1 MQYDVLVIG
10 GGIAGMETS
19 LTLGDMGFKILLV
32 EKEASI
38 GGKMVLLS
46 KVFPTLD
53 CASCIATPKM
63 AAVANHENITILP
76 YSEVDEIEHN
86 GNGDFHVRFHRKPTF
101 IDAAA
106 CTGCGQ
112 CELACT
118 VAIPDQF
125 NRDLIARRAAHIAFP
140 QAVPKK
146 AIIDHH
152 GSSPCSYTCPAG
164 VKAHGYV
171 SLVRAGQYEQAF
183 HLHMEDAPLP
193 GSLSRACYAPCE
205 EKCTRAE
212 MEGPVSIR
220 GIKRF
225 MVDQY
230 YGNHPEPEYGPP
242 DKSSGKSVAV
252 IGSGPSGLTA
262 AYFLA
267 QKGHQVEIF
276 EASSQAGGMLRYGI
290 PAYRLP
296 KAIVDRDIKN
306 ITALG
311 VKIHTDSP
319 VSSIPDLKQRGFDA
333 IFMAMGTLEGYEMN
347 LPGEDLEGIT
357 DCMTFLKESASGH
370 IENLKGKRVVIIG
383 GGNSAIDPARTAL
396 RLQAEKVSI
405 HYRRSRAEMPAH
417 DWEVQAALD
426 EGVELHELKMPVRF
440 IGNNRHLNAIEC
452 TKMELG
458 MPDESGRRR
467 PIPVDGSEKT
477 EPADL
482 AILAI
487 GLRPA
492 TSDFA
497 GQLKLAPNERIIA
510 DPETLATSIDGVF
523 AGGDVVTGPSM
534 IIQAIGQGKRAA
546 FYIDRYLRGKQLAGL
561 IFDQR
566 LPMVEQEDVIRRMG
580 ENISCREPIALHQI
594 SLDERAN
601 NGIELE
607 VEGTMSEEEARY
619 SANRCLDCGGC
630 AECHECI
637 AACPADA
644 IHFEMRREDRN
655 IDVGSVILATG
666 FELFDPRRKP
676 AYGYGRFP
684 NVIDAMQMDRILAP
698 TRPYNSVLR
707 PSDGMAPSNIAFV
720 LCTGS
725 RDASV
730 GNRLCSQICC
740 MYSLKQA
747 QLSMGALPLA
757 DITIY
762 YIDIRAFGKGYDEFY
777 EQAKG
782 MGVYFVKGRVG
793 RIEETANQNLI
804 LHYEDILSGEGIK
817 QAEHDLVVL
826 SVGLLPNTD
835 ALSLFNGQ
843 KLESEQIPFIH
854 EVDSE
859 LEPCKTSIDG
869 VFVAGAASA
878 SRDIPDTIMHAGAAA
893 AQTAAYLKKVKV
905 TV

>member
-1 MQYDVLVIG
+1 MRYDTLVIG

-19 LTLGDMGFKILLV
+19 LTLGDMGYKILLV

-63 AAVANHENITILP
+63 AAVANHENIIILP
-76 YSEVDEIEHN
+76 YSEVDEIERKDDGSFRVHL
-86 GNGDFHVRFHRKPTF
+86 HRKPTF

-125 NRDLIARRAAHIAFP
+125 NKNLIARRAAHIAFP

-146 AIIDHH
+146 AIIDHQ
-152 GSSPCSYTCPAG
+152 GLSPCSYACPAG
-164 VKAHGYV
+164 VKAHGYI
-171 SLVRAGQYEQAF
+171 SLVRAGKYDAAF
-183 HLHMEDAPLP
+183 NLHMEDAPLP

-212 MEGPVSIR
+212 SEGAVPIR

-225 MVDQY
+225 MVDRY
-230 YGNHPEPEYGPP
+230 YASHPEPEYAPP
-242 DKSSGKSVAV
+242 ERSTGKNAAV
-252 IGSGPSGLTA
+252 VGSGPAGLTA

-267 QKGHQVEIF
+267 QKGHRVEIF
-276 EASSQAGGMLRYGI
+276 ETASQAGGMLRYGI
-290 PAYRLP
+290 PPYRLP
-296 KAIVDRDIKN
+296 KSIVDRDIKN

-311 VKIHTDSP
+311 VKIHTDSQ
-319 VSSIPDLKQRGFDA
+319 VSSVKEIKEQGFDA
-333 IFMAMGTLEGYEMN
+333 IFLGMGTLKGYSMN
-347 LPGEDLEGIT
+347 LPGENLEGVM
-357 DCMTFLKESASGH
+357 DCMTFLKASASGY
-370 IENLKGKRVVIIG
+370 IDDLSGKRIVIIG

-396 RLQAEKVSI
+396 RLKAEKVSI
-405 HYRRSRAEMPAH
+405 YYRRSRAEMPAH

-426 EGVELHELKMPVRF
+426 EGVQLNELKMPVRF
-440 IGNNRHLNAIEC
+440 ISNNGHLNAIEC
-452 TKMELG
+452 LDMELG
-458 MPDESGRRR
+458 LPDESGRRR

-477 EPADL
+477 ERADMV
-482 AILAI
+482 ILAI
-487 GLRPA
+487 GLRPETA
-492 TSDFA
+492 EFA
-497 GQLKLAPNERIIA
+497 KCVNLASNERIIA
-510 DPETLATSIDGVF
+510 NPETLATSEPGVF

-534 IIQAIGQGKRAA
+534 IIQAIAQGKRAA
-546 FYIDRYLRGKQLAGL
+546 FYMDRFLTGKSLEGVT
-561 IFDQR
+561 FDQR
-566 LPMVEQEDVIRRMG
+566 LPMIQPEEVLRRSG
-580 ENISCREPIALHQI
+580 NDISRRDPVPLPQIPIN
-594 SLDERAN
+594 ERMS
-601 NGIELE
+601 NGIGLE

-619 SANRCLDCGGC
+619 SAGRCLDCGGC
-630 AECHECI
+630 SECHECI

-644 IHFEMRREDRN
+644 IHFEMRQEDRETEAGA
-655 IDVGSVILATG
+655 VVMATG
-666 FELFDPRRKP
+666 FELFDPRKKA
-676 AYGYGRFP
+676 AYGYDRFP

-707 PSDGMAPSNIAFV
+707 PSDGKTPSNIAFV

-725 RDASV
+725 RDESV

-747 QLSMGALPLA
+747 QLAMGALPLA

-782 MGVYFVKGRVG
+782 MGIYFVKGRIG
-793 RIEETANQNLI
+793 RIEENSNQDLA
-804 LHYEDILSGEGIK
+804 LYYEDMLNGGGIK
-817 QAEHDLVVL
+817 KAEHDLVVL
-826 SVGLLPNTD
+826 SIGILPNTE
-835 ALSLFNGQ
+835 ALGLFKN
-843 KLESEQIPFIH
+843 KSLESEEIPFIH
-854 EVDSE
+854 EIDTD

-878 SRDIPDTIMHAGAAA
+878 SRDIPDSIMHAGAAA
-893 AQTAAYLKKVKV
+893 AQAAAYLNREGVRK
-905 TV
+905 

>member
-1 MQYDVLVIG
+1 
-10 GGIAGMETS
+10 MESS
-19 LTLGDMGFKILLV
+19 LTLGDMGYKVLLV
-32 EKEASI
+32 EKESSI

-76 YSEVDEIEHN
+76 YSQVDEIERK
-86 GNGDFHVRFHRKPTF
+86 GNGHFLVHLHRKPTF

-112 CELACT
+112 CEVACT

-125 NRDLIARRAAHIAFP
+125 NRNLIARRAAHIAFP

-146 AIIDHH
+146 AIIDHQ
-152 GSSPCSYTCPAG
+152 GLSPCSYACPAG

-171 SLVRAGQYEQAF
+171 SLVRAGKYEEAF
-183 HLHMEDAPLP
+183 NLHMEDAPLP

-205 EKCTRAE
+205 ENCTRSE
-212 MEGPVSIR
+212 LEGPVPIR

-225 MVDQY
+225 MVDRY
-230 YGNHPEPEYGPP
+230 YQRHPEPECGPP
-242 DKSSGKSVAV
+242 EKSSGRAVAV
-252 IGSGPSGLTA
+252 VGSGPAGLTA

-267 QKGHQVEIF
+267 QKGHSVEIF
-276 EASSQAGGMLRYGI
+276 EAASRPGGMLRYGI
-290 PAYRLP
+290 PPYRLP
-296 KAIVDRDIKN
+296 KSIVDRDIKN
-306 ITALG
+306 VTALG
-311 VKIHTDSP
+311 VKIHTDCP
-319 VSSIPDLKQRGFDA
+319 MSSIPELKASGFDA
-333 IFMAMGTLEGYEMN
+333 VFLAMGTLKGYSAN
-347 LPGEDLEGIT
+347 LPGENLEGVM
-357 DCMTFLKESASGH
+357 DCMTFLKASATGY
-370 IENLKGKRVVIIG
+370 IDDLRGKKVMIIG

-396 RLQAEKVSI
+396 RLKAEKVSI
-405 HYRRSRAEMPAH
+405 YYRRSRAEMPAH

-440 IGNNRHLNAIEC
+440 VGSNGHLQAIEC
-452 TKMELG
+452 IDMELG
-458 MPDESGRRR
+458 LPDESGRRR
-467 PIPVDGSEKT
+467 PVPIDGSET
-477 EPADL
+477 SEPADL
-482 AILAI
+482 VILSI

-497 GQLKLAPNERIIA
+497 GQLGLAPNERIVA
-510 DPETLATSIDGVF
+510 DPETLATSVEGVF

-534 IIQAIGQGKRAA
+534 IIEAIAQGKRAA
-546 FYIDRYLRGKQLAGL
+546 FYMDRFLTGKQLSGTV
-561 IFDQR
+561 FDQR
-566 LPMVEQEDVIRRMG
+566 LPMVEPGEVIHRLGKNFSRRDA
-580 ENISCREPIALHQI
+580 SVLPQI
-594 SLDERAN
+594 PLDQRTTD
-601 NGIELE
+601 GIELE
-607 VEGTMSEEEARY
+607 VEGTMSEEDARY
-619 SANRCLDCGGC
+619 SASRCLDCGGC

-637 AACPADA
+637 SACPADA
-644 IHFEMRREDRN
+644 IHFDMRPEDKDV
-655 IDVGSVILATG
+655 DVGSVVLANG
-666 FELFDPRRKP
+666 FELFDARNKA

-698 TRPYNSVLR
+698 TRPYNSVVR
-707 PSDGMAPSNIAFV
+707 PSDGKAPSNIAFV

-725 RDASV
+725 RDESV

-747 QLSMGALPLA
+747 QLLMGALPLA

-782 MGVYFVKGRVG
+782 MGVYFVKGRIG
-793 RIEETANQNLI
+793 RIEERDDQNLA
-804 LHYEDILSGEGIK
+804 LFYEDMLNGDGVK

-826 SVGLLPNTD
+826 SVGLLPNQEML
-835 ALSLFNGQ
+835 ALFKDQ
-843 KLESEQIPFIH
+843 RLESEKIPFIH
-854 EVDSE
+854 EIDSD
-859 LEPCKTSIDG
+859 LEPCKTSIEG

-878 SRDIPDTIMHAGAAA
+878 ARDIPDTIMHAGAAA
-893 AQTAAYLKKVKV
+893 AQTAAYLKKVRV
-905 TV
+905 S

>member
-19 LTLGDMGFKILLV
+19 LTLGDMGYKILLI

-63 AAVANHENITILP
+63 AATANHENVTILP
-76 YSEVDEIEHN
+76 YSEVDEIEREDN
-86 GNGDFHVRFHRKPTF
+86 GHFRVRLHRKPTF

-112 CELACT
+112 CELVCT

-125 NRDLIARRAAHIAFP
+125 NKDLISRRAAHIAFP

-146 AIIDHH
+146 AIIDHQ
-152 GSSPCSYTCPAG
+152 GSSPCTYACPAG
-164 VKAHGYV
+164 VKAHGYI
-171 SLVRAGQYEQAF
+171 SLVRAGRYDQAF

-205 EKCTRAE
+205 GKCTRDQV
-212 MEGPVSIR
+212 EGSVSIR

-225 MVDQY
+225 MVDRY
-230 YGNHPEPEYGPP
+230 YGKHSEPEYGPP
-242 DKSSGKSVAV
+242 DKSSGKAVAV
-252 IGSGPSGLTA
+252 IGSGPAGLTV

-267 QKGHQVEIF
+267 KKGHRVEIF
-276 EASSQAGGMLRYGI
+276 EAASQAGGMLRYGI
-290 PAYRLP
+290 PPYRLP
-296 KAIVDRDIKN
+296 KSIVDRDIKN

-311 VKIHTDSP
+311 VKINTDSLI
-319 VSSIPDLKQRGFDA
+319 SSIPELKNRGFDA
-333 IFMAMGTLEGYEMN
+333 IFVGTGTLEGYSMN
-347 LPGEDLEGIT
+347 LPGENLDNVM
-357 DCMTFLKESASGH
+357 DCMRFLRGSATGYINDLSG
-370 IENLKGKRVVIIG
+370 KKVVIIG

-396 RLQAEKVSI
+396 RLGAEKVSI
-405 HYRRSRAEMPAH
+405 LYRRSRAEMPAH

-426 EGVELHELKMPVRF
+426 EGVKLHELRMPVRF
-440 IGNNRHLNAIEC
+440 IGNDGHLQAIEC
-452 TKMELG
+452 LDMTLG
-458 MPDESGRRR
+458 MPDDSGRRR
-467 PIPVDGSEKT
+467 PIPISGSEKNVS
-477 EPADL
+477 ADI
-482 AILAI
+482 AILSI

-492 TSDFA
+492 TSNFSL
-497 GQLKLAPNERIIA
+497 QLDLQPNERIQVNR
-510 DPETLATSIDGVF
+510 ETLATSISGVF
-523 AGGDVVTGPSM
+523 AGGDVVSGPSM
-534 IIQAIGQGKRAA
+534 IIEAIAQGKRAA
-546 FYIDRYLRGKQLAGL
+546 FYIDRFLAGKEL
-561 IFDQR
+561 SSEVFDRR
-566 LPMVEQEDVIRRMG
+566 LPMVEPQNVLRNVG
-580 ENISCREPIALHQI
+580 GNISRRNPIALPQVPL
-594 SLDERAN
+594 SQRMN

-607 VEGTMSEEEARY
+607 VEGTMDEEHARY

-630 AECHECI
+630 SECHECVS
-637 AACPADA
+637 ACPADA
-644 IHFEMRREDRN
+644 VHFEMRRENRDMR
-655 IDVGSVILATG
+655 VSSVVLATG

-684 NVIDAMQMDRILAP
+684 NVIDAMQMDRLLAP
-698 TRPYNSVLR
+698 TRPYNAVLR
-707 PSDGMAPSNIAFV
+707 PSDGKVPSNIAFA

-725 RDASV
+725 RDESV

-747 QLSMGALPLA
+747 QLAMGALPLA

-762 YIDIRAFGKGYDEFY
+762 YIDVRAFGKGYEEFY

-782 MGVYFVKGRVG
+782 MGVYFVKGRIG
-793 RIEETANQNLI
+793 RIEETADQNLN
-804 LHYEDILSGEGIK
+804 LFYEDILNGDGIK
-817 QAEHDLVVL
+817 NAEHDLVVL
-826 SVGLLPNTD
+826 SVGLLPNTE
-835 ALSLFNGQ
+835 ALSLFSDRR
-843 KLESEQIPFIH
+843 LESETIPFVREIDPH
-854 EVDSE
+854 

-878 SRDIPDTIMHAGAAA
+878 ARDIPDSIMHAGAAA
-893 AQTAAYLKKVKV
+893 AQTAAYLKKVKAQA
-905 TV
+905 